1 MNISTTLAGYFILL
15 LMVIVGFIAYRL
27 ARRKSDHPKLITILC
42 VLLCLFPPMALLAL
56 VILALWRDK
65 PVLQSSGLQ

>member
-42 VLLCLFPPMALLAL
+42 VLLCLFPPMAVLAL
-56 VILALWRDK
+56 LILALWRDK
-65 PVLQSSGLQ
+65 PAPQPSRLQ